1 VAFSNFKIGEDA
13 FQVRTTSRKFASWM
27 DGALTAYRV
36 RQEAPVTYSIVISG
50 GEADN
55 ALSGKRFHI
64 LYWEYQRVLRTL
76 DIATL
81 ARGLLAEIESS
92 LLPDREDAIYVRSA
106 AVEGNGR
113 IALIPNFFRSTLE
126 RMGRRVDRAG
136 LRLPV
141 ERVVGVQ
148 TETGRLV
155 RIAPQLEI
163 PGDAIDRLSQMFV
176 VNGAHQIGR
185 IDRPVSAD
193 VVFVPRGQ
201 NHNMQPISR
210 GRALYG
216 LAHTTLNMTKMGGRA
231 LNGLARLVD
240 NAECY
245 GFYAGDATPQ
255 GRPALLSGLVQSL
268 HQPDRRG

>member
-1 VAFSNFKIGEDA
+1 VSFSNFKIGRDA
-13 FQVRTTSRKFASWM
+13 FQIRTTSKEFARWM
-27 DGALTAYRV
+27 NGALDAYRT
-36 RQEAPVTYSIVISG
+36 RREAPVTYSIVVSG

-55 ALSGKRFHI
+55 ALSGKRFHV
-64 LYWEYQRVLRTL
+64 LYWEFQRVLRTL
-76 DIATL
+76 DITTL
-81 ARGLLAEIESS
+81 ARGLLAEIEST

-113 IALIPNFFRSTLE
+113 IALIPDFFRSTLE
-126 RMGRRVDRAG
+126 RMGRRVDRVG
-136 LRLPV
+136 LRLPA

-155 RIAPQLEI
+155 RIAPRLEI
-163 PGDAIDRLSQMFV
+163 PGDAIDRLSQMFA
-176 VNGAHQIGR
+176 VNDEHQIGR

-193 VVFVPRGQ
+193 VVFVPRGE

-216 LAHTTLNMTKMGGRA
+216 LAHTTLNMTKMQGRA
-231 LNGLARLVD
+231 LKGLARLVE

-255 GRPALLSGLVQSL
+255 GRSVLLAGLVQSL
-268 HQPDRRG
+268 HPDRRG

>member
-1 VAFSNFKIGEDA
+1 
-13 FQVRTTSRKFASWM
+13 M

-36 RQEAPVTYSIVISG
+36 SQEAPVTYSIAISG

-64 LYWEYQRVLRTL
+64 LYWEFQRVLRTL

-81 ARGLLAEIESS
+81 ARGLLAEIEST

-113 IALIPNFFRSTLE
+113 IALIPDFFRSTLE
-126 RMGRRVDRAG
+126 RMGR
-136 LRLPV
+136 
-141 ERVVGVQ
+141 
-148 TETGRLV
+148 
-155 RIAPQLEI
+155 
-163 PGDAIDRLSQMFV
+163 
-176 VNGAHQIGR
+176 R

-216 LAHTTLNMTKMGGRA
+216 LAHTTLNMTKMGRRA

-255 GRPALLSGLVQSL
+255 GQSALLSGLVQSL